1 MRKIR
6 NVFFAWILRGL
17 TIVTHPE
24 MCLQPLELM
33 EGTIISSLEGNG
45 SFCLYVSII
54 FPFGFS
60 ENYALSVYL
69 WSS

>member
-1 MRKIR
+1 M
-6 NVFFAWILRGL
+6 
-17 TIVTHPE
+17 THPE

-45 SFCLYVSII
+45 SLCFYVSII
-54 FPFGFS
+54 FPVGFS

>member
-1 MRKIR
+1 M
-6 NVFFAWILRGL
+6 
-17 TIVTHPE
+17 THPE

-45 SFCLYVSII
+45 SLCLYISII
-54 FPFGFS
+54 FPVGFS